1 MYWEKIW
8 QLRFFKAVTI
18 NIFYFMLFLVTA
30 QAQEKEMSTET
41 EVQSEKSSSSEYTGH
56 YAAVSVTLVSALMSY
71 NDAKSYND
79 LSVKNS
85 TLATQYANSS
95 SSSEKASYK
104 SEYDRNASKMK
115 FYKSSMQTWDI
126 LTLLGLGWEAYL
138 LMSDDS
144 GSSAVNYGSIQLPF
158 IPRLAYQT
166 YPYGTKTSL
175 LWGMS
180 F

>member
-1 MYWEKIW
+1 
-8 QLRFFKAVTI
+8 
-18 NIFYFMLFLVTA
+18 MLFLVTA
-30 QAQEKEMSTET
+30 QAQEKEMSAET
-41 EVQSEKSSSSEYTGH
+41 EVQSEKSSSSEYASH

-71 NDAKSYND
+71 NYAKSYND
-79 LSVKNS
+79 LSAKNS

-138 LMSDDS
+138 LMSYDS

>member
-1 MYWEKIW
+1 
-8 QLRFFKAVTI
+8 
-18 NIFYFMLFLVTA
+18 MLFLVTA
-30 QAQEKEMSTET
+30 QAQEKEMSAET
-41 EVQSEKSSSSEYTGH
+41 EVQSEKSSSSEYAGH

-71 NDAKSYND
+71 NAAKSYND
-79 LSVKNS
+79 LSAKNS

-138 LMSDDS
+138 LMSYDS

-166 YPYGTKTSL
+166 YPYGTKTIL
-175 LWGMS
+175 RWNMS

>member
-30 QAQEKEMSTET
+30 QAQEKEMSFET
-41 EVQSEKSSSSEYTGH
+41 EVQFEKSSSSEYTFH

-71 NDAKSYND
+71 NYAKSYND
-79 LSVKNS
+79 LSAKNS
-85 TLATQYANSS
+85 TLATHYANSS

-104 SEYDRNASKMK
+104 SEYDSNVSKMK

-126 LTLLGLGWEAYL
+126 LILLGLGWEAYL
-138 LMSDDS
+138 LMSDES
-144 GSSAVNYGSIQLPF
+144 GSSAGNSGCIQFPF
-158 IPRLAYQT
+158 IPRMAYQT
-166 YPYGTKTSL
+166 YPYGTKTVL
-175 LWGMS
+175 RWNMS

>member
-1 MYWEKIW
+1 
-8 QLRFFKAVTI
+8 
-18 NIFYFMLFLVTA
+18 MLFLVTA
-30 QAQEKEMSTET
+30 QAQEKEMSAET
-41 EVQSEKSSSSEYTGH
+41 EVQSEKSSSSEYAGH

-79 LSVKNS
+79 LSAKNS

-104 SEYDRNASKMK
+104 SEYDSNVSKMK

-138 LMSDDS
+138 LMSDES
-144 GSSAVNYGSIQLPF
+144 GSSAVNSGSIKFPF

-166 YPYGTKTSL
+166 YPYGTKTIL
-175 LWGMS
+175 RWNMS

>member
-1 MYWEKIW
+1 MHWGKIW
-8 QLRFFKAVTI
+8 QLRFFRAVTI
-18 NIFYFMLFLVTA
+18 TIFYFMLFLGTA
-30 QAQEKEMSTET
+30 QAQVKEISAET
-41 EVQSEKSSSSEYTGH
+41 ESEKSSSSEYTWH

-71 NDAKSYND
+71 NYAKSYND
-79 LSVKNS
+79 LSAKNS
-85 TLATQYANSS
+85 TLATHYANSS

-104 SEYDRNASKMK
+104 SEYDSNVSKMK

-166 YPYGTKTSL
+166 YPYGTKTIL
-175 LWGMS
+175 RWNMS

>member
-1 MYWEKIW
+1 
-8 QLRFFKAVTI
+8 
-18 NIFYFMLFLVTA
+18 MLFLVTA
-30 QAQEKEMSTET
+30 QAQEKEMSAET
-41 EVQSEKSSSSEYTGH
+41 EVQFEKSSSSEYTYH
-56 YAAVSVTLVSALMSY
+56 YAAVSATLVSALMSY
-71 NDAKSYND
+71 NYAKSYND
-79 LSVKNS
+79 LSAKNS

-138 LMSDDS
+138 LMSYDS

>member
-1 MYWEKIW
+1 
-8 QLRFFKAVTI
+8 
-18 NIFYFMLFLVTA
+18 MLFLGTA
-30 QAQEKEMSTET
+30 QAQVKEISAET
-41 EVQSEKSSSSEYTGH
+41 ESEKSSSSEYTWH

-71 NDAKSYND
+71 NAAKSYND
-79 LSVKNS
+79 LSSKNS

-95 SSSEKASYK
+95 SSSEQASYK
-104 SEYDRNASKMK
+104 SEYDSNISKMK
-115 FYKSSMQTWDI
+115 SYKSSIQTWDI

-144 GSSAVNYGSIQLPF
+144 GSSAVNYGSIQFPF

-166 YPYGTKTSL
+166 FPYETKTSL

>member
-1 MYWEKIW
+1 
-8 QLRFFKAVTI
+8 
-18 NIFYFMLFLVTA
+18 MLFLGTA
-30 QAQEKEMSTET
+30 HGSGKRD
-41 EVQSEKSSSSEYTGH
+41 VQWKLKRNPKKAHPRNILGH
-56 YAAVSVTLVSALMSY
+56 YAAVSVTFVSALISY
-71 NDAKSYND
+71 NAAKSYNA
-79 LSVKNS
+79 LSAKNS
-85 TLATQYANSS
+85 KLATQYANSS
-95 SSSEKASYK
+95 SISEQASYK
-104 SEYDRNASKMK
+104 SEYDSNSSKMK
-115 FYKSSMQTWDI
+115 SYKRSLQTWDI

-175 LWGMS
+175 LWAMS

>member
-1 MYWEKIW
+1 
-8 QLRFFKAVTI
+8 
-18 NIFYFMLFLVTA
+18 
-30 QAQEKEMSTET
+30 
-41 EVQSEKSSSSEYTGH
+41 
-56 YAAVSVTLVSALMSY
+56 
-71 NDAKSYND
+71 
-79 LSVKNS
+79 
-85 TLATQYANSS
+85 
-95 SSSEKASYK
+95 
-104 SEYDRNASKMK
+104 MK

-144 GSSAVNYGSIQLPF
+144 GSSAVNYRGIQFPF

-166 YPYGTKTSL
+166 FTYGTKTSL

>member
-30 QAQEKEMSTET
+30 QAQEKEMSVET
-41 EVQSEKSSSSEYTGH
+41 EVQFEKSSSSEYAGH

-79 LSVKNS
+79 LSAKNS

-104 SEYDRNASKMK
+104 SEYDSNVSKMK

-126 LTLLGLGWEAYL
+126 LTLLGLGWDAYL
-138 LMSDDS
+138 LMSDEY
-144 GSSAVNYGSIQLPF
+144 GSSAVNYGSIQFPF

-166 YPYGTKTSL
+166 FPYETKTSL